1 MPKQDVWLCQALC
14 SPRGPKAKTSNL
26 LFLQCTNQ
34 NKNGKEFCGVHS
46 KMAKLLYGTVA
57 SPKGEALQRM
67 QDRLQAT
74 TGDKLQVVPSMND
87 FLGKVLK
94 AYGKDSSKKDPS
106 VVGKF
111 ALHLHLH
118 AFASCKAQRVRR

>member
-1 MPKQDVWLCQALC
+1 
-14 SPRGPKAKTSNL
+14 
-26 LFLQCTNQ
+26 
-34 NKNGKEFCGVHS
+34 
-46 KMAKLLYGTVA
+46 
-57 SPKGEALQRM
+57 M

-118 AFASCKAQRVRR
+118 ALLPAWLKGSGGEHAPTAQFVQHTTPQTTYSK